1 MRKAFQTERIT
12 TFMDALEDE
21 ELDVNERGVFE
32 NTVLHMASTFCE
44 GWFYK
49 RALEELLKHDDI
61 DVNAQDMN
69 GDTPFHLIV
78 FRNHISALHLFL
90 GRAEL
95 NRQNHIGD
103 TPLHVAIKKHH
114 FDIMDRI
121 IQVIDPSFLSIRN
134 EDGFTVEELA
144 RECRV
149 HERFQE
155 SVRQRREN
163 VKVETKVT
171 GLDIESGI
179 LGIIGG
185 YAF

>member
-1 MRKAFQTERIT
+1 MRKALQTERIT

-32 NTVLHMASTFCE
+32 NTVLHTASTFCE

-61 DVNAQDMN
+61 DINAQDMN

-78 FRNHISALHLFL
+78 FRNHTSALHLFL

-95 NRQNHIGD
+95 NRQNYIGD

-114 FDIMDRI
+114 FDIMDSI
-121 IQVIDPSFLSIRN
+121 IQVIDSSFLSIRN
-134 EDGFTVEELA
+134 KDGFTTEELA

-149 HERFQE
+149 HTRFHE
-155 SVRQRREN
+155 PVLHRRET
-163 VKVETKVT
+163 VKEQTKVT
-171 GLDIESGI
+171 GLDIEPGI
-179 LGIIGG
+179 LGIIGE